1 MISLQNTIM
10 QGWPNERSN
19 TSNELHAYWNIRDEL
34 SVHQGLILKGSK
46 IVIPTKMRKEILI
59 KIHAGH
65 QGREK
70 CKQRARQVVFWPGMN
85 SDIDNIVESCETCQ
99 QHQHNHQKEPLKPY
113 PVPSRPWQVVGTD
126 LCEINKKEYL
136 IIVDAYSSYPEVIPL
151 SSQSSKAVIKGMKV
165 TFARH
170 GIPDIVHSDN
180 GPCYS
185 SQEFADFKTKWG
197 FKHVTSSPHFPS
209 SNGLVEKAVQTV
221 KNIISKSID
230 SGTDPYLGL
239 LAYRSTPLDNHKS
252 PAELLMGRILKT
264 DLPVVENQLNVKDSK
279 AVVAWK
285 TKKKEI
291 QKAYHDREAK
301 PLPPLKQGEMVRIYD
316 QNKLMWGEK
325 ATVKEKIAPRS
336 YIVETKDKV
345 QYRRNRKQLRK
356 ITSEVEDG
364 NYKNASTT
372 KRAEKQVETKSLPSN
387 EVSRDRSRYGR
398 TIKKPRRY
406 EQHT

>member
-1 MISLQNTIM
+1 
-10 QGWPNERSN
+10 
-19 TSNELHAYWNIRDEL
+19 
-34 SVHQGLILKGSK
+34 
-46 IVIPTKMRKEILI
+46 
-59 KIHAGH
+59 
-65 QGREK
+65 
-70 CKQRARQVVFWPGMN
+70 
-85 SDIDNIVESCETCQ
+85 
-99 QHQHNHQKEPLKPY
+99 
-113 PVPSRPWQVVGTD
+113 
-126 LCEINKKEYL
+126 
-136 IIVDAYSSYPEVIPL
+136 
-151 SSQSSKAVIKGMKV
+151 MKV

-180 GPCYS
+180 GSCYS

-221 KNIISKSID
+221 KNIISKSIE

-239 LAYRSTPLDNHKS
+239 LAYRSTPLDNHNS
-252 PAELLMGRILKT
+252 PAELLMGRTLKT

-279 AVVAWK
+279 AVVTWK

-291 QKAYHDREAK
+291 QKAYHDREAQ

-316 QNKLMWGEK
+316 QKKLMWGEK

-336 YIVETKDKV
+336 YIVETKGKV
-345 QYRRNRKQLRK
+345 RYRRNRKKLRK

-364 NYKNASTT
+364 NDKNASTT